1 MAQASDDEGIQ
12 YDGRRVVDLSP
23 GEEDWDDDAVGPR
36 RSGAGKA
43 VLLILAAFVL
53 VGAGMGAG
61 WLIYSNQSGTGTG
74 GAPLVRAPAEPAKV
88 RPENP
93 GGMEVPDTDK
103 GVYDVVS
110 GNAGEPRT
118 EKLLDAPERPQ
129 VPQTSDAD
137 ATTDQPLDITKPA
150 PPAEPVAAPPPS
162 AVAAPAAPAP
172 DSSEAPAPKPAP
184 LAKVEPA
191 AAPAEAE
198 TAPAEQTAPAPKP
211 EAKKPIQLTK
221 APAAIAEPKK
231 PEPAKAAPSSGSW
244 RIQVGALRDE
254 AAAEK
259 EFARLQRRHPDLL
272 GNLGLSIMKVDI
284 TGKGSFYRMRAG
296 PLADSAAASALC
308 GQLKAAKVPCL
319 TVRPGS

>member
-1 MAQASDDEGIQ
+1 MAQASDDEGIR

-23 GEEDWDDDAVGPR
+23 AGEDWEEDAPGPR

-43 VLLILAAFVL
+43 VLLLLAAVVL

-61 WLIYSNQSGTGTG
+61 WLIYSNQAGIGGG

-103 GVYDVVS
+103 GIYDVVS

-129 VPQTSDAD
+129 LPQTPEAGNQNG
-137 ATTDQPLDITKPA
+137 QPLDITRPQAA

-162 AVAAPAAPAP
+162 AVAAPAPASDGAEAPAP
-172 DSSEAPAPKPAP
+172 DPSPVTKVSPAPAP
-184 LAKVEPA
+184 A
-191 AAPAEAE
+191 AAES
-198 TAPAEQTAPAPKP
+198 APKP
-211 EAKKPIQLTK
+211 TPEPEKKPIQLTK
-221 APAAIAEPKK
+221 APPASAAPEK
-231 PEPAKAAPSSGSW
+231 PAPAKAAPSSGSW

-254 AAAEK
+254 AAART
-259 EFARLQRRHPDLL
+259 EFTRLQRRHPDLL
-272 GNLGLSIMKVDI
+272 GSLGLSIMKVDI
-284 TGKGSFYRMRAG
+284 AGKGSFYRMRAG
-296 PLADSAAASALC
+296 PLADGDAASALC

>member
-23 GEEDWDDDAVGPR
+23 AEEDWADDAPGPR

-43 VLLILAAFVL
+43 VLLLLAAFVL

-129 VPQTSDAD
+129 VPQASHAD
-137 ATTDQPLDITKPA
+137 ATTGQPLDITKPA

-172 DSSEAPAPKPAP
+172 DSSEAPAPEPAP

-191 AAPAEAE
+191 PAPAEAV
-198 TAPAEQTAPAPKP
+198 APTEKPAPAPKP

-221 APAAIAEPKK
+221 APATSAEPKK
-231 PEPAKAAPSSGSW
+231 PEPAKTAPSSGSW